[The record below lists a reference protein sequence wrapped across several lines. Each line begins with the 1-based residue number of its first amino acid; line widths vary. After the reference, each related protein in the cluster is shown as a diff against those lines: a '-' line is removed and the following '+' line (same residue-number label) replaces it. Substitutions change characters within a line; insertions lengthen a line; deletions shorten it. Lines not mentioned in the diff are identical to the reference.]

1 MSCKIKPIHFA
12 ASKFTVIDEFEGE
25 KGFFLKGFLINNK
38 MNANGWMV
46 TNQANIN
53 NGEDFIGKP
62 DIEFLKDGKRDH
74 TVGDTLEESL
84 KLQEP
89 FRKGTIIKVIDVDGK
104 GTKLEAVS
112 KITDPKTIKNIK
124 VGDVLYYSPAIF
136 PRSMADV
143 EIIST
148 GDNSHMHI
156 IHGYHALHRA
166 LVDDPAFGK
175 GDAKITQTCVGS
187 PEECSVKLA
196 QLKAGIGDDE
206 VNPLREIK
214 LIDVKKCS
222 KTGALT
228 FELESSEFGNKV
240 EEILST
246 INEPTEK
253 DLVDT
258 FSKARKYLEAN
269 NSHIG
274 IQNTKIKNL
283 ATEEEREQK
292 IAKLTAQVDELMKD
306 KSEAKKAAEEKEKE
320 AKKGN
325 EDTEKK
331 DGNDEEKKDA
341 KKGKK
346 GNEEETKKNLTAEE
360 EKKKEKEMSARIA
373 SDVAKKLPLVEKFVA
388 AKTLVASLD
397 EKAQTELREKMLKA
411 SLDDVK
417 RDWENI
423 EPFAASLQFEKEQTK
438 PQSKYNYGGHVASN
452 NLDDK
457 STEDLLAEM
466 TV

>member
-1 MSCKIKPIHFA
+1 MSCKIQPIHFA

-53 NGEDFIGKP
+53 NGKDFVGKP
-62 DIEFLKDGKRDH
+62 DIEFFKDGNRDH
-74 TVGDTLEESL
+74 TVGDTLQESL
-84 KLQEP
+84 RLQEP
-89 FRKGTIIKVIDVDGK
+89 FRKGTIIKVIDVDGR
-104 GTKLEAVS
+104 GTKLEAIS
-112 KITDPKTIKNIK
+112 RITDTKTIKNIK
-124 VGDVLYYSPAIF
+124 VGDVLFYSPAIF

-148 GDNSHMHI
+148 GPDSHMHI

-175 GDAKITQTCVGS
+175 GDAKITQTCEGS

-206 VNPLREIK
+206 INPLRQVK
-214 LIDVKKCS
+214 LVDVKKCS

-228 FELESSEFGNKV
+228 FELEKSEFSNKV
-240 EEILST
+240 TEILST
-246 INEPTEK
+246 VKDPTDK
-253 DLVDT
+253 DLVDA
-258 FSKARKYLEAN
+258 FSKARKSIDEN

-274 IQNTKIKNL
+274 TQNTKDKNL
-283 ATEEEREQK
+283 ATEEEREK
-292 IAKLTAQVDELMKD
+292 EIAKLTAQVDELVKD
-306 KSEAKKAAEEKEKE
+306 KAEAKKAAEEEKKKEE
-320 AKKGN
+320 GKKGN
-325 EDTEKK
+325 EDDSEKK
-331 DGNDEEKKDA
+331 DGNEDE

-360 EKKKEKEMSARIA
+360 EKKKEQDMTARIA
-373 SDVAKKLPLVEKFVA
+373 SEVAEKLPLVEKFVA

-423 EPFAASLQFEKEQTK
+423 EPFAASLQFEKDETK
-438 PQSKYNYGGHVASN
+438 SQSKYNYGGHVAST
-452 NLDDK
+452 NLDNK
-457 STEDLLAEM
+457 STEELLTEL

>member
-1 MSCKIKPIHFA
+1 MSCVIKPIHFA

-25 KGFFLKGFLINNK
+25 KGFFLRGFLINNK

-53 NGEDFIGKP
+53 DGKDFVGKP
-62 DIEFLKDGKRDH
+62 DIEFLLDGKRDH
-74 TVGDTLEESL
+74 TVGDTLQESL

-104 GTKLEAVS
+104 GTKLEAIS

-124 VGDVLYYSPAIF
+124 IGDVMYYSPAIF

-175 GDAKITQTCVGS
+175 GDAKISQTCEGS
-187 PEECSVKLA
+187 PDSCSVKLA
-196 QLKAGIGDDE
+196 QKNAGIGDDE
-206 VNPLREIK
+206 INPLRQVK

-222 KTGALT
+222 KTGAFT
-228 FELESSEFGNKV
+228 FELEKSEFSSKV
-240 EEILST
+240 TEILSK
-246 INEPTEK
+246 IKSPTDK
-253 DLVDT
+253 DLVDA
-258 FSKARKYLEAN
+258 FSKARVDVN
-269 NSHIG
+269 NSHIPT
-274 IQNTKIKNL
+274 QNTNNKNL
-283 ATEEEREQK
+283 ATEEEREKK
-292 IAKLTAQVDELMKD
+292 IAKLTADVDELMKE

-320 AKKGN
+320 DAKKGN

-331 DGNDEEKKDA
+331 DSKKGNEDEKKKDA
-341 KKGKK
+341 KKG
-346 GNEEETKKNLTAEE
+346 NEDETKKNLTAEE
-360 EKKKEKEMSARIA
+360 EKKKEEEMSARIT
-373 SDVAKKLPLVEKFVA
+373 SEVAKKIPLIEKFVA

-397 EKAQTELREKMLKA
+397 EKAQTELREKMFKS
-411 SLDDVK
+411 SLEDVQ
-417 RDWENI
+417 RDWDNI
-423 EPFAASLQFEKEQTK
+423 EPFAASLQFEKEQTT
-438 PQSKYNYGGHVASN
+438 QSKYNYGGYAASTD
-452 NLDDK
+452 LDNK
-457 STEDLLAEM
+457 STEELLAEM
-466 TV
+466 SA

>member
-53 NGEDFIGKP
+53 NGQDFVGKP
-62 DIEFLKDGKRDH
+62 DIEFYLDGRRDH
-74 TVGDTLEESL
+74 TVGDTLEESIR
-84 KLQEP
+84 LQEP

-136 PRSMADV
+136 PRSMKDV

-148 GDNSHMHI
+148 GPNSHIHI

-175 GDAKITQTCVGS
+175 SDAKIGQTCEGS
-187 PEECSVKLA
+187 TSSCSVKLA
-196 QLKAGIGDDE
+196 QLKTGINDDE

-240 EEILST
+240 SEILSKIT
-246 INEPTEK
+246 EPTDK
-253 DLVDT
+253 DLVDA
-258 FSKARKYLEAN
+258 FSKARKSIDEN

-274 IQNTKIKNL
+274 TQNTQGNKM
-283 ATEEEREQK
+283 ADEQEREK
-292 IAKLTAQVDELMKD
+292 EIAKLTAQVDELMKD

-320 AKKGN
+320 SKKGN
-325 EDTEKK
+325 DDPENKDANEDKE
-331 DGNDEEKKDA
+331 KDA

-346 GNEEETKKNLTAEE
+346 GNEEETKKNLTAEQ
-360 EKKKEKEMSARIA
+360 EKKKEEEMSARIA
-373 SDVAKKLPLVEKFVA
+373 VDVAKKLPLVEKFVA

-397 EKAQTELREKMLKA
+397 EKAQTILREKMLKA
-411 SLDDVK
+411 SLEDVK

-423 EPFAASLQFEKEQTK
+423 EPFAASLQFKDETK
-438 PQSKYNYGGHVASN
+438 SYSKYNYGGHTATN
-452 NLDDK
+452 NLDNK
-457 STEDLLAEM
+457 STEELLSEL
-466 TV
+466 TI